1 MNGWVTRFAPSPTG
15 ELHLGHVYAAWVAW
29 SAARTSGGRFLLRLE
44 DIDTQRCRPE
54 YAAAIKADLA
64 WLGLQWDGDV
74 CCQSA
79 RFALYRQALDRLE
92 TKGLIYPCFCTR
104 ADIRRETEAAA
115 HAPHGPDGPLYPGT
129 CRPLSPAAR
138 AGKIAAGMPYAIRL
152 DVMTALAQAERPL
165 RWRDLEQGEQVA
177 EPALFGDV
185 ILARK
190 DAPVSYH
197 LAVTVDDAA
206 QGVTLVTR
214 GDDLFAA
221 THIQRLLQFLLGLST
236 PSYHHHR
243 LVLGPDGQ
251 RLAKRDRAMTVGAL
265 REAGH
270 GPADVLAMAG
280 CKMAT
285 GV

>member
-44 DIDTQRCRPE
+44 DIDAQRCRPE
-54 YAAAIKADLA
+54 YADAIRADLA

-92 TKGLIYPCFCTR
+92 TQGLIYPCFCTR

-152 DVMTALAQAERPL
+152 DVMTALAQAEQPL

-177 EPALFGDV
+177 QPALFGDV

-214 GDDLFAA
+214 GGDLFAA

-285 GV
+285 GG